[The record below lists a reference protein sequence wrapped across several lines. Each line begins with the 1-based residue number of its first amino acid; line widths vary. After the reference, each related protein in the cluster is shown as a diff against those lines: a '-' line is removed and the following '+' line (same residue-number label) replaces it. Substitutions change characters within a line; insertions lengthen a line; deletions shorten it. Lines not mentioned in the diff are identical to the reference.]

1 MIVGYEVARCR
12 KCGAGREYLHF
23 RRPAKQ
29 TATPC
34 FVQCSMCAS
43 KGPSA
48 RNEKC
53 AVEAWNLDN
62 KNKRKKK

>member
-1 MIVGYEVARCR
+1 MIVDYEVARCR
-12 KCGAGREYLHF
+12 KCGAGREHLLF

-29 TATPC
+29 TATQC

-53 AVEAWNLDN
+53 AVEAWNINN